1 VRRFEFRLE
10 QVLKVKQQH
19 ERLAELRQQQ
29 ARFRLEATQAEVA
42 AVQRQIQELAV
53 ALDKGIHGA
62 AEQQLWMAHYQRSR
76 VLGQSLTAAEDR
88 VQHAQQELD
97 QADVRRKQLATEVEA
112 LLHLRQEQWQAHR
125 QEVARAQQEHLDEL
139 GMRRWLT
146 GQQN

>member
-1 VRRFEFRLE
+1 VKRFEFRLE
-10 QVLKVKQQH
+10 QVLKVKRQQ

-42 AVQRQIQELAV
+42 AVQRQIQELAA
-53 ALDKGIHGA
+53 ALDKGIQGA
-62 AEQQLWMAHYQRSR
+62 AEQQLWIAHYQRSR

-88 VQHAQQELD
+88 VQRAQRELD
-97 QADVRRKQLATEVEA
+97 EADVRRKQIATEVEA
-112 LLHLRQEQWQAHR
+112 LLHLRQEQWHAYR